1 MQHARTWINVF
12 DPLLPDLRMI
22 CLRRFKMLSI
32 VLLALSA
39 MTAYAAEKRIIPIDS
54 GWQFRQVLA
63 DPGAKS
69 AEWRPAEVPGD
80 VDLDLLHND
89 LIPQP
94 FDRDNEVRLQWIQN
108 ASWDYQTTLNVTP
121 EMLSHQHLEL
131 VFEGLDT
138 VCDIYVN
145 GERALS
151 ANNMFREWRVD
162 IRSLLKPGVN
172 RLLVEFPS
180 PIKDAS
186 EVAATD
192 PMQSL
197 DHISDRSF
205 VRRAA
210 YEYGWDWGPT
220 FVTSGIW
227 RPVNLVIWDEARISD
242 FYIHQLDVSSQVARM
257 DLQLEVTASA
267 DDSAILVINYGY
279 GSQKSSTTRKVFLHS
294 GVNKIDLPVEIDSP
308 ALWYPAGYGKQPI
321 YHFRARLATGNVTA
335 DEADAQTGLRTVV
348 LRRDVDQWGRSFEFV
363 VNGIPIFAKG
373 ANVIPFDSF
382 PSRVTTA
389 QYRRILQSAKDAN
402 MNIIRDWGGGY
413 YETQQFYDMCDDL
426 GLMVWQEFMFANAW
440 QPGTS
445 AVKDEVQKEVEYQV
459 KRLRN
464 HPSIVLWCGNN
475 EIELFFGSPGWLSS
489 PADTRLRLQQNYLAL
504 FSGVIPR
511 TVARL
516 DSETPYW
523 RSSPSPDFEHLTAD
537 EHSGDIHDWTVWHG
551 NADFNGYNQDNA
563 RFVSEYGF
571 QSFPEMRTIEAFTR
585 AEDRTSIFT
594 PVMLAHQK
602 NTAGNS
608 IINDYM
614 LRYYGRPK
622 DFASFLYASQVLQ
635 AEAVKVGAEHFRR
648 NRPRTMGSIFWQL
661 NDCWPVASWSSIDY
675 YGRWKALQYYA
686 RRFYAPVMV
695 SPYVEN
701 GQLNVYVISDKT
713 TPLKAQL
720 RLRILDF
727 HGRELQGLTQA
738 VTIPALSSR
747 VYIDLPLSQFVG
759 VKGTDSAAVFGA
771 ADLTF
776 DGKVLSDNV
785 VYFAPTKLVQARL
798 PPASV
803 QSQLTGQGGTY
814 TLKLSSSVLA
824 PSTYVSF
831 GDLDAT
837 FSDNYIDLLPGEP
850 RVITIT
856 SNATADA
863 LRSSMKVVTLVD
875 AFLQPTLNLPTVSG
889 NKKK

>member
-1 MQHARTWINVF
+1 MQHSKMWVTF
-12 DPLLPDLRMI
+12 FYPFCTDLQMVR
-22 CLRRFKMLSI
+22 LRWFRI
-32 VLLALSA
+32 LLALLLALPA
-39 MTAYAAEKRIIPIDS
+39 MNAYALQKRIIPIDS
-54 GWQFRQVLA
+54 GWQFRQVVT
-63 DPGAKS
+63 DPAAKP
-69 AEWRPAEVPGD
+69 AEWQPAKVPGD
-80 VDLDLLHND
+80 VDLDLLHNN

-94 FDRDNEVRLQWIQN
+94 FDRDNEARLQWIQN
-108 ASWDYQTTLNVTP
+108 ASWEYQTTLNVTS

-138 VCDIYVN
+138 VCEIYVN
-145 GERALS
+145 GQHALS
-151 ANNMFREWRVD
+151 ADNMFREWRVD
-162 IRSLLKPGVN
+162 VRSLLKPGIN
-172 RLLVEFPS
+172 RLLVAFPS
-180 PIKDAS
+180 PIKAAAK
-186 EVAATD
+186 VAATD
-192 PMQSL
+192 PMQAL
-197 DHISDRSF
+197 DHISERSF

-210 YEYGWDWGPT
+210 YEYGWDWGPA

-227 RPVNLVIWDEARISD
+227 RPAHLAVWDEARISD
-242 FYIHQLDVSSQVARM
+242 FYIHQTDVSSHVARL
-257 DLQLEVTASA
+257 DAQVEVTASA
-267 DDSAILVINYGY
+267 DSLATLAVDYGY
-279 GSQKSSTTRKVFLHS
+279 GSDKSSTTRKVLLHS
-294 GVNKIDLPVEIDSP
+294 GLNKINLPVEIDTP
-308 ALWYPAGYGKQPI
+308 ALWYPAGYGAQPI
-321 YHFRARLATGNVTA
+321 YRFHAKLSTGNAIA
-335 DEADAQTGLRTVV
+335 DEADAQTGLRTVI

-382 PSRVTTA
+382 PSRVTNA
-389 QYRRILQSAKDAN
+389 QYRRILQSARDAN

-413 YETQQFYDMCDDL
+413 YETQKFYDMCDEL

-440 QPGTS
+440 QPGTD
-445 AVKDEVQKEVEYQV
+445 AVKDNVQEEVEYQV

-475 EIELFFGSPGWLSS
+475 EIELFFGSPAWIAS
-489 PADTRLRLQQNYLAL
+489 PADTRLRLQRNYLAL

-516 DSETPYW
+516 DPETPYW
-523 RSSPSPDFEHLTAD
+523 RSSPSPDFEHLMAD
-537 EHSGDIHDWTVWHG
+537 EHSGDLHDWTVWHG

-571 QSFPEMRTIEAFTR
+571 QSFPEMRTIEAFTKP
-585 AEDRTSIFT
+585 EDRTSIFT

-614 LRYYGRPK
+614 LRYYGQPK

-686 RRFYAPVMV
+686 RRFYAPVVV

-701 GQLNVYVISDKT
+701 GQLNVYIVSDKT
-713 TPLKAQL
+713 TPLTAQL
-720 RLRILDF
+720 RLRIMDF
-727 HGRELQGLTQA
+727 HGKQLQQLTQA
-738 VTIPALSSR
+738 VTIPALSSK
-747 VYIDLPLSQFVG
+747 VYIDLPLSQFVNSN
-759 VKGTDSAAVFGA
+759 GTDSAAVFGA
-771 ADLTF
+771 VDLTV
-776 DGKVLSDNV
+776 DGKPLSNNV
-785 VYFAPTKLVQARL
+785 VYFAPTKLVQAQL
-798 PPASV
+798 PPAPIRT
-803 QSQLTGQGGTY
+803 QLTGQGGTY

-831 GDLDAT
+831 GNLDAT

-850 RVITIT
+850 RTMTIT

-875 AFLQPTLNLPTVSG
+875 AFLPPAANVPTPSNNTR
-889 NKKK
+889 K